1 MTQSIRSF
9 LSKFG
14 PKIASSTKNH
24 KLCRTVSGLD
34 QKHIETSSY
43 IDKKPI
49 SSDTKS
55 MMIYQ
60 VSDGSGYRPGHLI
73 AAHIMC
79 CDKPKYK

>member
-14 PKIASSTKNH
+14 PKIASSAKNR

-55 MMIYQ
+55 MVIYPI
-60 VSDGSGYRPGHLI
+60 SGGGGYRPGHLI
-73 AAHIMC
+73 AAHITDC
-79 CDKPKYK
+79 NKPKYK